1 MTDDRKTVLEKFND
15 LRESYIA
22 GLPEKLASIDEAWA
36 AFDRGKGD
44 PGQLETFHRL
54 VHGVAGSGGTFGFAD
69 LSIAGRNL
77 EVLIKTLREEDHL
90 ISQDHRNQV
99 KRLMTD
105 LHTLARDL
113 RDLERKYRG
122 VVNDI
127 SIGIVLVDRDMK
139 ILSLNPRIYQWFPQL
154 YEGADWGKHFEDFQ
168 DDDGS
173 AAPWILCLRDG
184 WVHESVMKTPADD
197 DVRYY
202 RIVSSPILDE
212 NGEVVNMIQMVEDIS
227 ERMRAEEALR
237 KSEKPYR
244 DLFES
249 ISDFIYTHDFEG
261 RILSINPVAADSLGY
276 TPEEVIGRPLGDFML
291 SEYRQDFHDEY
302 MQQIRS
308 QGSSKGVTIFLAK
321 DGSRHYIEYRSALVK
336 MEGEVPYVS
345 GFGRDITERL
355 HAERALEAD
364 NIAKSEFLANMSHE
378 IRTPMTAVIGM
389 ADLLWETTLTDEQKK
404 FVETIRSSGENLLRL
419 INDILDLSKIGAGQ
433 IKLERS
439 PFNLMDVVNNACET
453 QALSAQEK
461 GLKLR
466 CQVGTEVETFI
477 LGDPIRL
484 SQILSNLIGNAVKFT
499 ENGEVSVEVR
509 RLEVQGQTMA
519 ESAGSGLQQEP
530 GRTTEL
536 LFSVTDTGIGIP
548 PEKMETIF
556 DRFSQA
562 DSSTTRK
569 YGGTGIGLAIS
580 RGLAKLMEGRVW
592 VESEVGQGSTF
603 FFTAKFEVQSETEHV
618 EASEAAALGQPM
630 VTEPSVHKDL
640 SPLHILFV
648 EDNEKNRVIIQ
659 VFLKDAPYTVDTAEN
674 GEVAVEK
681 FTTGQYDLVL
691 MDIEMPVMDGYV
703 ATGKIRQW
711 ETENN
716 AEATPIIA
724 LSAHALVE
732 HSQKSFEAGCT
743 AHLAK
748 PIKKEDLLKAIEKY
762 AIKNKS

>member
-1 MTDDRKTVLEKFND
+1 
-15 LRESYIA
+15 
-22 GLPEKLASIDEAWA
+22 
-36 AFDRGKGD
+36 
-44 PGQLETFHRL
+44 
-54 VHGVAGSGGTFGFAD
+54 
-69 LSIAGRNL
+69 
-77 EVLIKTLREEDHL
+77 
-90 ISQDHRNQV
+90 
-99 KRLMTD
+99 
-105 LHTLARDL
+105 
-113 RDLERKYRG
+113 
-122 VVNDI
+122 VNDI
-127 SIGIVLVDRDMK
+127 SIGIVLVDRDIK

-168 DDDGS
+168 DGDESDP
-173 AAPWILCLRDG
+173 PWILCLRDG
-184 WVHESVMKTPADD
+184 WVHESVLKIPVDD
-197 DVRYY
+197 AVRHY

-227 ERMRAEEALR
+227 ERMRAEEALS
-237 KSEKPYR
+237 KSEKRYR

-249 ISDFIYTHDFEG
+249 ISDFIYTHDLEG
-261 RILSINPVAADSLGY
+261 RILSINPVAARGMGY
-276 TPEEVIGRPLGDFML
+276 SPKEIIGRHLGDFMPP
-291 SEYRQDFHDEY
+291 EHRQDFYDEY

-321 DGSRHYIEYRSALVK
+321 DGSRHYIEYRGVLIK
-336 MEGEVPYVS
+336 QEGEATYVS
-345 GFGRDITERL
+345 GSGHDITERL
-355 HAERALEAD
+355 RAERALEAA
-364 NIAKSEFLANMSHE
+364 NMAKSEFLANMSHE

-389 ADLLWETTLTDEQKK
+389 AELLWETTLTDEQKK
-404 FVETIRSSGENLLRL
+404 FVETIRSSGENLLQL
-419 INDILDLSKIGAGQ
+419 INDILDLSKVEAGQ

-439 PFNLMDVVNNACET
+439 PFNLMDVVNNACES
-453 QALSAQEK
+453 QAISAKEK

-466 CQVGTEVETFI
+466 WQVGTEVETFI

-499 ENGEVSVEVR
+499 EEGEVFVEVR
-509 RLEVQGQTMA
+509 RQEDQRQTMA
-519 ESAGSGLQQEP
+519 ENAGSGLQQDP

-548 PEKMETIF
+548 PEKTEVIF

-569 YGGTGIGLAIS
+569 YGGTGLGLAIS

-603 FFTAKFEVQSETEHV
+603 FFTAKFEVQSEAEYVKTPGTT
-618 EASEAAALGQPM
+618 ALEKPM
-630 VTEPSVHKDL
+630 VSKPVVHKDL
-640 SPLHILFV
+640 SPLHILLV
-648 EDNEKNRVIIQ
+648 EDNGKNRVIIQ
-659 VFLKDAPYTVDTAEN
+659 AFLKEAPYTVDTAEN
-674 GEVAVEK
+674 GEVAVKK

-691 MDIEMPVMDGYV
+691 MDVEMPVMDGYV

-716 AEATPIIA
+716 AKATPIIA

-732 HSQKSFEAGCT
+732 HSQKSLEAGCT